1 MIATPNNSCK
11 IAVTSR
17 AFSKNPILRSEL
29 LDKYPKTTFND
40 AGVSLRGEELKTF
53 LSGHDA
59 AIIALEPIDCDLL
72 AFLPSLKIVSKYGV
86 GLDKINLKSLIK
98 HNVRLGWVGGVN
110 RRSVSELALAFMISC
125 LRHINIANTEV
136 REGIWRQ
143 HLGNLL
149 TGKTVGLVGLGNVGK
164 DLVQLL
170 KPFDCKIYANDIVEL
185 PDFCKTNNV
194 IQTTKSELLRKSEVI
209 SVHVPLTKDTRG
221 MIGKEAFSTIKKGA
235 ILINT
240 ARGELVD
247 ENELKVCLRSGH
259 LSAAAF
265 DVFAQEPPEDL
276 DLLTLP
282 NFIATPHIGGSAREA
297 ILAMGRAAINQIEN
311 ARQPLP
317 EYFG

>member
-1 MIATPNNSCK
+1 M
-11 IAVTSR
+11 
-17 AFSKNPILRSEL
+17 RSEL
-29 LDKYPKTTFND
+29 LDKNPKPTIND